1 MLYKIIVEYR
11 DGQVTKFDKKSNIK
25 PINAHKLN
33 DKVFHELNGW
43 DTIKQITSTPSESWA
58 IP

>member
-43 DTIKQITSTPSESWA
+43 DTIKQITSTPTES
-58 IP
+58 